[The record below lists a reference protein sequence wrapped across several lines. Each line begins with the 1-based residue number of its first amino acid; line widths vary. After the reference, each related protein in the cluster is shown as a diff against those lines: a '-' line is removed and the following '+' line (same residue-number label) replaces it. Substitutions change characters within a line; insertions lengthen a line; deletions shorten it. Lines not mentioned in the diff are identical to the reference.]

1 MIDVVPNAG
10 VIALGKQGE
19 NQAVRVTLPN
29 IRAGAG
35 SILLLHQR
43 SDDQK
48 PYPVPVVE
56 ADGGIIWTVSSTD
69 TAYPGRGQ
77 AELQW
82 LGADGAVIK
91 SVTYQTNVIRAL
103 TSPGAV
109 PDEPMRPYT
118 QAVAKDAQAA
128 KDAAVSATEAARSAE
143 ASAGQA
149 GLSADNAAKSLKK
162 LEDGIASGE
171 FRGQDGKSAYQLA
184 VDAGFDGTETQ
195 WLESLKGAPGDTTAA
210 DAAAAAARKSAEDAQ
225 KNAMAAQAAA
235 QEAQK
240 AAETAVLYTEQHLTD
255 SQQEQARSNISAA
268 DKARQNVL
276 VGTETGNHIT
286 VDDAFSAP
294 LCGLTVYG
302 KSTQDGTPTPD
313 APVPIVSAGDSGNVA
328 VNVTGANVLEG
339 TKPGVKSTVYGI
351 TYTTYENGV
360 LVTGAATNAA
370 TITLHD
376 DITHRLPRGIY
387 YLTTRGLSPSVV
399 LNFYFIGKFSA
410 DIQKRQVILTR
421 DVEYSLR
428 LQISK
433 GATLNTNVQVALTRD
448 KTATYVPYREQLLTL
463 LTPNGLPGIP
473 VTSGG
478 NYTDST
484 GQQWVCDEVDLEK
497 GVKVQR
503 VDKSAFDST
512 KTLAEQNV
520 ILAAPIETPITP
532 AEIAAYKAL
541 TAYAPDTVV
550 QTSDGAGLKLD
561 YQRDVNIVIKKLEDA
576 IASMTA
582 T

>member
-43 SDDQK
+43 AADQQ

-82 LGADGAVIK
+82 LGVNDEVAK
-91 SVTYQTNVIRAL
+91 SVTYQTNTTRSMAE
-103 TSPGAV
+103 PGAV
-109 PDEPMRPYT
+109 PDEPLKPYT

-128 KDAAVSATEAARSAE
+128 KDAAASATEAARSAGSY
-143 ASAGQA
+143 ATQA
-149 GLSADNAAKSLKK
+149 GLSADNAAKTLKK
-162 LEDGIASGE
+162 LEDGIASGD

-210 DAAAAAARKSAEDAQ
+210 DAAAAAAQKSAEDAQ
-225 KNAMAAQAAA
+225 KNATAAQAAA

-255 SQQEQARSNISAA
+255 SQQEQARSNINAA
-268 DKARQNVL
+268 DKARQNIL
-276 VGTETGNHIT
+276 VGAETGNPIS

-302 KSTQDGTPTPD
+302 KSTQDGTPSPD
-313 APVPIVSAGDSGNVA
+313 NPVPIASAGDG
-328 VNVTGANVLEG
+328 G
-339 TKPGVKSTVYGI
+339 
-351 TYTTYENGV
+351 
-360 LVTGAATNAA
+360 
-370 TITLHD
+370 
-376 DITHRLPRGIY
+376 
-387 YLTTRGLSPSVV
+387 SVV
-399 LNFYFIGKFSA
+399 VTLSDGNGKT
-410 DIQKRQVILTR
+410 QT
-421 DVEYSLR
+421 
-428 LQISK
+428 
-433 GATLNTNVQVALTRD
+433 
-448 KTATYVPYREQLLTL
+448 LTL
-463 LTPNGLPGIP
+463 PTPNGLLGIP

-478 NYTDST
+478 TYTDQN
-484 GQQWVCDEVDLEK
+484 GQQWVCDEVDLARR
-497 GVKVQR
+497 VKVQR
-503 VDKSAFDST
+503 IASFAIDAKNAKNIYVTNLYTHVTVAVNARIRAPEGTSNSLEVRINKNLFCEALPWIANAWSSTVNSMGLVEKGMVDFTIENSYLGLDAAST
-512 KTLAEQNV
+512 DDERKTALVKYFTAKPCRV
-520 ILAAPIETPITP
+520 VYRIATPIETQLTP
-532 AEIAAYKAL
+532 AELAAYKAI

-550 QTSDGAGLKLD
+550 QASDGAGLKLD
-561 YQRDVNIVIKKLEDA
+561 YQRDVNIVIKNLEDA